1 MRDDRSGV
9 YRGSSRATHRSDF
22 PPSRYNR
29 GPMKRY
35 LAESIGTFALVFA
48 GTAAIVINELNGGV
62 ISHVGVAPHV
72 RSGGHG
78 NDLFGGG
85 TFPGA
90 HLNPAVTLGFWA
102 SGRMSRREVAP
113 YVVSQSAGALAASL
127 IVRALFLESQTLGAT
142 IPAGRA
148 SQSFVLE
155 VPPHIHSDV
164 RDSRRFHRRKREG
177 PIGRSRR
184 RWSRRPR
191 VSLRGT
197 RLGCV
202 DESGALPRTRAGEWT
217 RPSSLDLS
225 HGSGARRSPRGRRL
239 SLCAGLGML

>member
-1 MRDDRSGV
+1 
-9 YRGSSRATHRSDF
+9 
-22 PPSRYNR
+22 
-29 GPMKRY
+29 MKRY

-62 ISHVGVAPHV
+62 ISHVGVA
-72 RSGGHG
+72 
-78 NDLFGGG
+78 LTFGLVVMAMIYSVGDVS
-85 TFPGA
+85 GA

-142 IPAGRA
+142 IPAGRGFA
-148 SQSFVLE
+148 VFRSRGA
-155 VPPHIHSDV
+155 PHIHSDV

-225 HGSGARRSPRGRRL
+225 HGSGARRSTSGRRL

>member
-1 MRDDRSGV
+1 M
-9 YRGSSRATHRSDF
+9 
-22 PPSRYNR
+22 
-29 GPMKRY
+29 
-35 LAESIGTFALVFA
+35 FA
-48 GTAAIVINELNGGV
+48 GTAAIVVNELNGGV
-62 ISHVGVAPHV
+62 ISHVGVA
-72 RSGGHG
+72 
-78 NDLFGGG
+78 LTFGLVVMAMIYSVGDVS
-85 TFPGA
+85 GA

-155 VPPHIHSDV
+155 VLLTSILMFV
-164 RDSRRFHRRKREG
+164 ILGVFHRRKREG

-225 HGSGARRSPRGRRL
+225 HGSGARRSTSGRRL

>member
-1 MRDDRSGV
+1 
-9 YRGSSRATHRSDF
+9 
-22 PPSRYNR
+22 
-29 GPMKRY
+29 MKRY

-62 ISHVGVAPHV
+62 ISHVGVA
-72 RSGGHG
+72 
-78 NDLFGGG
+78 LTFGLVVMAMIYSVGDVS
-85 TFPGA
+85 GA

-155 VPPHIHSDV
+155 VLLTSILMFV
-164 RDSRRFHRRKREG
+164 ILG
-177 PIGRSRR
+177 
-184 RWSRRPR
+184 
-191 VSLRGT
+191 VSTGAKEKGLLAGVAVGGAVALGSLLGGGT